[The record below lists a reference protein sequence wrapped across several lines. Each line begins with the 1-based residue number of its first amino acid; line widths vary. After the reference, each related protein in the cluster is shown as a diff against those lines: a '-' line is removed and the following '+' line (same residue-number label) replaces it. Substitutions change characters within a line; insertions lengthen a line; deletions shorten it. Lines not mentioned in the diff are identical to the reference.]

1 MLLKMLF
8 LFLDDPANYFFSPLT
23 TTSNYSAPPI
33 AMNSQ
38 L

>member
-1 MLLKMLF
+1 MFLKILF
-8 LFLDDPANYFFSPLT
+8 LFLDDPANYFLAPLT
-23 TTSNYSAPPI
+23 PTVTTLPPI

>member
-1 MLLKMLF
+1 MFLKILF

-23 TTSNYSAPPI
+23 PTSNYSAPPI